1 MTMFAVILALGFVA
15 MLVVMSAL
23 AARTMSPDLRLPM
36 QWGFDGRPR
45 WRAPRNLALS
55 FTPVLAALTLTP
67 TALASLLGPL
77 QGADARLYFGVLTGM
92 GVAWIGAHALHLWLV
107 ARWRRAEGV

>member
-1 MTMFAVILALGFVA
+1 MFAVILVLGFVA
-15 MLVVMSAL
+15 VLAVMSAR

-55 FTPVLAALTLTP
+55 FTPCLAALILIP
-67 TALASLLGPL
+67 TALASHLGPL
-77 QGADARLYFGVLTGM
+77 ESAEARLYFGVLTGM
-92 GVAWIGAHALHLWLV
+92 GVAWIGAHALYLWLV